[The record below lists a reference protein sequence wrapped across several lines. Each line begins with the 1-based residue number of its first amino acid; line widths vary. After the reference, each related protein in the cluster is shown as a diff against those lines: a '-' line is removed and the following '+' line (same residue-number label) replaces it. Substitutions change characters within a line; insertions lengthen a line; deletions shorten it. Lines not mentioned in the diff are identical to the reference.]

1 VEWSTNGIDWVLVG
15 SVNGNGSVNDI
26 SFYQFVHTNTAQLNY
41 YRLKQV
47 DFDGNFKYSP
57 IRSLLFNDVNPIPYA
72 ILYPN
77 PSDNLFYLQL
87 IGGKEA
93 NYQIFDMAGRIVLQ
107 GRFSEI
113 IEFEGLKSGV
123 YQVKIDFGNKI
134 DVLRVVICD

>member
-1 VEWSTNGIDWVLVG
+1 
-15 SVNGNGSVNDI
+15 
-26 SFYQFVHTNTAQLNY
+26 
-41 YRLKQV
+41 
-47 DFDGNFKYSP
+47 
-57 IRSLLFNDVNPIPYA
+57 
-72 ILYPN
+72 
-77 PSDNLFYLQL
+77 LFYLQL